1 VADIEDCQGTAVAAI
16 QYCNDNFRCVDFVRD
31 RSNQAVVYLNKGG
44 EYELSCLSLEVQM
57 RQ

>member
-1 VADIEDCQGTAVAAI
+1 VADIEDCQAI